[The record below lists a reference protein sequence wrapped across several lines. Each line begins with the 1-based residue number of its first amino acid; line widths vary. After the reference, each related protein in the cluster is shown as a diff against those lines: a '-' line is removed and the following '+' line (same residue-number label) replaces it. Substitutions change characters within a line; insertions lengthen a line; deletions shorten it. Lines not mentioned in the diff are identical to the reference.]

1 MRSTFFGLEIG
12 YRGLVTHQKSLD
24 ITGHNVTNASTPG
37 YSRQRGEI
45 TETYPFAYPA
55 FNRPNAP
62 GQIGTGVE
70 VTAVLRVRDQLLD
83 VQIQQETMLSGYWE
97 SRRDMLDQ
105 AELILNEPTDSNIRT
120 SLDKFWTALE
130 NLANDASSIPA
141 RSNLRQQALA
151 MTATIRQDY
160 AREQALRTD
169 ANQRIINM
177 VTDINKIATEIAAL
191 NDQIGKVS
199 AMGDHANDLLDKR
212 DKLVE
217 ELSKMINVSYTTDSL
232 NRIKLTVKGVDL
244 VDGSIANKIIT
255 VQNPSDPGMVSL
267 EWYNPEY
274 LAPHL
279 PVEVTNGNLQ
289 GLFEIRDQEI
299 PRILNDLNNFAS
311 TLITR
316 VNNLHSTGFGLDQ
329 STGINFFTGTNAM
342 DIDVSDQ
349 IKDETVVPGTS
360 SQIGLLRI
368 ACSTSVLDLP
378 GNNKNIEAIYE
389 LKHAKIINGNT
400 VTIGDYLAA
409 FVNEVGEKS
418 SIAKTK
424 AEHQTLLI
432 QNLDLR
438 RESISGVSMDEEMT
452 NMVKFQQGYN
462 ASAKIIS
469 TMNEM
474 LDVVINGLKV

>member
-12 YRGLVTHQKSLD
+12 YRGLASHQKSLD

-37 YSRQRGEI
+37 YSRQRPEI
-45 TETYPFAYPA
+45 TETDPFAYPA

-70 VTAVLRVRDQLLD
+70 VTAVMRVRDQLLD
-83 VQIQQETMLSGYWE
+83 SQIQIETTLAGYWE

-105 AELILNEPTDSNIRT
+105 AELILNEPADSNIRT
-120 SLDKFWTALE
+120 SLDKFWTALQ
-130 NLANDASSIPA
+130 NLADDATSIPA
-141 RSNLRQQALA
+141 RSELRQQALS

-160 AREQALRTD
+160 AREQALRVD
-169 ANQRIINM
+169 ANQRIINY
-177 VTDINKIATEIAAL
+177 VTDINKKATEIAAL

-199 AMGDHANDLLDKR
+199 AIGDHPNDLLDKR

-217 ELSKMINVSYTTDSL
+217 EISKMINIGYTTDSL

-244 VDGSIANKIIT
+244 VDGSIANKIIA
-255 VQNPSDPGMVSL
+255 VADPANPGMVKL

-274 LAPHL
+274 LMPQL
-279 PVEVTNGNLQ
+279 PVEVTGGHLQ
-289 GLFEIRDQEI
+289 GLLEMRDHEI

-316 VNNLHSTGFGLDQ
+316 VNALHSTGYGLDR
-329 STGINFFTGTNAM
+329 STGINFFEGTNAM
-342 DIDVSDQ
+342 DIEVSLQ
-349 IKDETVVPGTS
+349 IRDETVVAGTS
-360 SQIGLLRI
+360 SQVGLLRI
-368 ACSTSVLDLP
+368 ACSNSVLDLP

-389 LKHAKIINGNT
+389 LKHAKIINSNT

-432 QNLDLR
+432 QNLDQR

-452 NMVKFQQGYN
+452 NMVKFQQGFN
-462 ASAKIIS
+462 AAARIIS
-469 TMNEM
+469 TMDEM
-474 LDVVINGLKV
+474 LDVVINRLKM

>member
-12 YRGLVTHQKSLD
+12 YRGLVSHQKSLD

-37 YSRQRGEI
+37 YSRQRPEI
-45 TETYPFAYPA
+45 TETDPFAYPA

-70 VTAVLRVRDQLLD
+70 VTAVMRVRDQLLD
-83 VQIQQETMLSGYWE
+83 GQIQLETMLSGYWE

-105 AELILNEPTDSNIRT
+105 AELILNEPTDSNIR
-120 SLDKFWTALE
+120 SQLDKFWTALE
-130 NLANDASSIPA
+130 NLADDATSIPA
-141 RSNLRQQALA
+141 RSDLRQQALS

-160 AREQALRTD
+160 ARIQSLRQD
-169 ANQRIINM
+169 ANQRIVNM
-177 VTDINKIATEIAAL
+177 VNDINKIATEIAAL

-199 AMGDHANDLLDKR
+199 AIGDHANDLLDKR

-217 ELSKMINVSYTTDSL
+217 DLSKMINVSFTTDSL
-232 NRIKLTVKGVDL
+232 NRIKVTVKGVDL

-255 VQNPSDPGMVSL
+255 VPNPNDPGMVNL

-274 LAPHL
+274 LIPQL
-279 PVEVTNGNLQ
+279 PVDVTNGNLK
-289 GLFEIRDQEI
+289 GLFEMRDYEI
-299 PRILNDLNNFAS
+299 PRILNDLNNFAG
-311 TLITR
+311 TLIAR
-316 VNNLHSTGFGLDQ
+316 VNALHSTGYGLDG
-329 STGINFFTGTNAM
+329 STGFNFFKGTNAM
-342 DIDVSDQ
+342 DIDVA
-349 IKDETVVPGTS
+349 DEIQDITVVPGTS

-368 ACSTSVLDLP
+368 ACSNSVLNLP

-400 VTIGDYLAA
+400 VTFGDYLSA
-409 FVNEVGEKS
+409 FVNEIGEKS

-424 AEHQTLLI
+424 AEHQALLI
-432 QNLDLR
+432 QNLDQR

-462 ASAKIIS
+462 ACAKIIS
-469 TMNEM
+469 TMDEM